1 MVNNF
6 TKVINFTN
14 FPKDLLMNSYKIIKY
29 TSEHYQMWNNFVA
42 NAKNATFLFHR
53 DFMEYHSDKFQDFSL
68 LIFDE
73 KENLKAI
80 LPANILDANLYSHQ
94 GLTYGG
100 LVLDAS
106 CKLSEVIQ
114 LNYQLLKYLSEAGIL
129 KLQLK
134 IIPAIY
140 NNLPSDEMEYLSF
153 LLDAKLIRR
162 DAIAILDLSHKME
175 ISRVRKRGIET
186 GKKHQLQIIEEDT
199 FDSFWKEL
207 LIPNLNFK
215 YNTNPVHSLEEI
227 TYLKSK
233 FPKLIRQFNVYFE
246 NKLVGG
252 VTVFITKNVIHP
264 QYISGNTAF
273 NNLYG
278 GLDYLYNYLITNVFK
293 DEKYFDFGISNEN
306 NGRYL
311 NESLHY
317 WKESFGART
326 IVQNFYEV
334 ETKNFVKLN
343 QVLI

>member
-1 MVNNF
+1 
-6 TKVINFTN
+6 
-14 FPKDLLMNSYKIIKY
+14 MNSYKIIKY
-29 TSEHYQMWNNFVA
+29 TSEHYQKWNNFVA
-42 NAKNATFLFHR
+42 KAKNATFLFHR

-80 LPANILDANLYSHQ
+80 LPANISDNKVFSHQ

-100 LVLDAS
+100 LVLDEKI
-106 CKLSEVIQ
+106 KLTEVLQ
-114 LNYQLLKYLSEAGIL
+114 LNYQLFKYLFDAGVE
-129 KLQLK
+129 KFQMK
-134 IIPAIY
+134 IIPNIY
-140 NNLPSDEMEYLSF
+140 NNFPSDEMEYISF
-153 LLDAKLIRR
+153 LLNANLIRR
-162 DAIAILDLSHKME
+162 DAIAILDLSNKIE

-186 GKKHQLQIIEEDT
+186 GKKHQLKIIEEDT
-199 FDSFWKEL
+199 FDLFWNEL
-207 LIPNLNFK
+207 LIPNLNSK
-215 YNTNPVHSLEEI
+215 YNTNPIHSLEEI
-227 TYLKSK
+227 THLKSK

-246 NKLVGG
+246 NKIVGG

-278 GLDYLYNYLITNVFK
+278 GLDYLYNHLITNIFK

-306 NGRYL
+306 NGQNL

-326 IVQNFYEV
+326 IVQNFYET
-334 ETKNFVKLN
+334 ETKNFVKLKS
-343 QVLI
+343 VLI